1 MLARWTVRHGPEF
14 ARSKSAC
21 RVPPQRLDLSL
32 KAIEL
37 SLERDPFLFSQA
49 FADDAHR
56 VIQTKDD
63 FEDGFILTAF
73 VVLYTKR
80 VAEIKWIE
88 THPLPDENDES
99 T

>member
-1 MLARWTVRHGPEF
+1 VLARWTVRYGPEF
-14 ARSKSAC
+14 ARSKSTC
-21 RVPPQRLDLSL
+21 HVSPQRLDLSL

-37 SLERDPFLFSQA
+37 SLERDPFRFSQA

-88 THPLPDENDES
+88 THPLPNGNNEP